1 HRYTIFPVYF
11 SMIRPPPNSPLFP
24 YTTLFRSKYVVGK
37 DPSAGEEGRIG
48 TRPERVRALDEDPNR
63 GGANA
68 HGDAECGRG
77 PSPDPLPPATQPV
90 GRGDW
95 PFARTSVLHPRPRA
109 RYRRGAARP
118 RPREGRRSADR
129 SFRGSPQPRGLPRG
143 RTRRGGAPTRV
154 VRARPSRLSSSGA
167 SSHLRA
173 EKPRPFEG
181 ARAHPSGIA
190 DSSVLARPGAR

>member
-77 PSPDPLPPATQPV
+77 PSPDPLPRSEEHTSELQS
-90 GRGDW
+90 RGHL
-95 PFARTSVLHPRPRA
+95 VC
-109 RYRRGAARP
+109 
-118 RPREGRRSADR
+118 
-129 SFRGSPQPRGLPRG
+129 
-143 RTRRGGAPTRV
+143 
-154 VRARPSRLSSSGA
+154 RL
-167 SSHLRA
+167 LL
-173 EKPRPFEG
+173 EKKKKT
-181 ARAHPSGIA
+181 H
-190 DSSVLARPGAR
+190 DT